1 MKKEKLAL
9 FIKYFAAFLWL
20 SLLIKTD
27 SYYSIYLIIGILSI
41 ISITKNKNL
50 NNKTSHSKLTY
61 LFASLFSLA
70 ATLANYNLF
79 SQMAESGGLH
89 VATAILASVL
99 VFASGIIVFKNV
111 LIIAKNIS
119 IKTSKKLTN
128 SPRKVFLICFLIF
141 SLIDLLVLFL
151 CCYPGS
157 LTADSIDEISQI
169 LSGTY
174 SNHHPF
180 YYTILIYPFIQLG
193 TNVFHDINVGVALF
207 NVFQIIVLSAAFAY
221 SISTLFRIG
230 VSKKALFILTVVL
243 AILPY
248 NIVFSFTVWKDVMF
262 AALFLIFIVTLYRYF
277 YDLRLFEKTKIPQL
291 ILLFFSGLA
300 VCLLRS
306 NALIAIVVSIII
318 FFIIFR
324 KHYVKLGIIL
334 IAVIASAFILKRPI
348 LSLIG
353 VTQTDTIESLSIPSQ
368 QIAKTLK
375 YNYDQISE
383 EDINL
388 INDLA
393 DSKELAEAYTPTI
406 SDPVKNT
413 IRKYDNQ
420 KYIKEHAVDL
430 IMLYL
435 KLGAQHPM
443 QYLTAWI
450 DQTRGYWNGGY
461 MSFIW
466 ANEVQANNYDIKR
479 NNNAFMNKL
488 FDKYLEICSST
499 SFLQPLISI
508 GLMVW
513 LLFALLYRS
522 IIDKNKNNLFLII
535 PILATWTT
543 LLIAT
548 PVFSEFRYSYF
559 IFTTIP
565 FLTIVTF
572 TKPPKQLLLTNGKKS
587 NEKR

>member
-1 MKKEKLAL
+1 MKREKIIL
-9 FIKYFAAFLWL
+9 FTKYFAIFLWL
-20 SLLIKTD
+20 SLLIETD
-27 SYYSIYLIIGILSI
+27 SYYSIYLMLGVLSI
-41 ISITKNKNL
+41 VSITKNKNQG
-50 NNKTSHSKLTY
+50 KKSSHSKLSY
-61 LFASLFSLA
+61 LFAGLFSLA
-70 ATLANYNLF
+70 TTLANYSLF
-79 SQMAESGGLH
+79 SRMAESGGLH
-89 VATAILASVL
+89 IVTAILASVL
-99 VFASGIIVFKNV
+99 TFASGIIVFKNV
-111 LIIAKNIS
+111 LLVTRNFS
-119 IKTSKKLTN
+119 IKTSKKLTD

-157 LTADSIDEISQI
+157 LTPDSIDEIGQI
-169 LSGTY
+169 LSGSY

-193 TNVFHDINVGVALF
+193 TNVFHDINIGVAFF
-207 NVFQIIVLSAAFAY
+207 NVFQILILSAAFAY
-221 SISTLFRIG
+221 SISTLFHIG
-230 VSKKALFILTVVL
+230 VSKKVLFILTVVL

-248 NIVFSFTVWKDVMF
+248 NIIFSFTVWKDVMF

-277 YDLRLFEKTKIPQL
+277 YDLRLFEKSKIPQL
-291 ILLFFSGLA
+291 TLLFFSGLT

-334 IAVIASAFILKRPI
+334 IVIIASAFILKRPV

-368 QIAKTLK
+368 QIARTIKYK
-375 YNYDQISE
+375 YNKISE

-388 INDLA
+388 INNLA

-413 IRKYDNQ
+413 VRKYNNQ

-435 KLGAQHPM
+435 KLGTQHPV

-450 DQTRGYWNGGY
+450 EQTKGYWNGGY
-461 MSFIW
+461 MSSVW
-466 ANEVQANNYDIKR
+466 ANEVQDNNYGLKR
-479 NNNAFMNKL
+479 SGNTFMNKL
-488 FDKYLEICSST
+488 FGGYLEIYRST
-499 SFLQPLISI
+499 TFLQSFISI
-508 GLMVW
+508 GLLVW
-513 LLFALLYRS
+513 LLFILLYRS
-522 IIDKNKNNLFLII
+522 VIDKNKINLFLIT
-535 PILATWTT
+535 PILTTWAT

-548 PVFSEFRYSYF
+548 PVYSELRYIYF
-559 IFTTIP
+559 AFTTIP
-565 FLTIVTF
+565 FLIIITF
-572 TKPPKQLLLTNGKKS
+572 TRPPKQLSLTNEKKP